1 MSSAPGP
8 AGKKRPAATEPAEG
22 GGVAKKHPR
31 GGGGVTS
38 RPGKGARKKE
48 PSKCPHQRQRSQC
61 KECGD
66 SGICPHERIKSQCKE
81 CGGESICPHQRQKS
95 RCKECGVG
103 GKRPAPT
110 DAGGEDH
117 DGNYSRKEKSL
128 RLLCDKFL
136 QEYSSAAEVS
146 AAFALWSAFW
156 HAWELVL
163 LPVSCALWS

>member
-1 MSSAPGP
+1 MGGA
-8 AGKKRPAATEPAEG
+8 AGDKRPAPVEPEEG
-22 GGVAKKHPR
+22 GGAAKRQKRGEGGLVAKPGNGVPKKEQASR
-31 GGGGVTS
+31 NKRDRVKDNEEGGGA
-38 RPGKGARKKE
+38 PKKQR
-48 PSKCPHQRQRSQC
+48 SKCPHQRQRS
-61 KECGD
+61 K
-66 SGICPHERIKSQCKE
+66 CKE
-81 CGGESICPHQRQKS
+81 CGGSSICPHQRQRSRCKECGGSSLCPHQRQKS

-146 AAFALWSAFW
+146 AAF
-156 HAWELVL
+156 EL
-163 LPVSCALWS
+163 